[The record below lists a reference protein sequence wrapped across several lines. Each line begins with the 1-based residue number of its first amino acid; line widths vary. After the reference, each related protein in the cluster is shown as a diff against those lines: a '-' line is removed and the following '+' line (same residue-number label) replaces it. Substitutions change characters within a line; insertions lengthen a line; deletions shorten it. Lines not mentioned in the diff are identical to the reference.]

1 MEFKPKDVNKYFRY
15 HELLNFLKETD
26 FKILKCYEAQLIGE
40 QPPYNVNELVAQRK
54 AWRKELN
61 ELENEENKIQE

>member
-1 MEFKPKDVNKYFRY
+1 MIDFKPEKVQEWLRYQEIFR
-15 HELLNFLKETD
+15 LLEESD

-54 AWRKELN
+54 AWREELN
-61 ELENEENKIQE
+61 ELEEENKL